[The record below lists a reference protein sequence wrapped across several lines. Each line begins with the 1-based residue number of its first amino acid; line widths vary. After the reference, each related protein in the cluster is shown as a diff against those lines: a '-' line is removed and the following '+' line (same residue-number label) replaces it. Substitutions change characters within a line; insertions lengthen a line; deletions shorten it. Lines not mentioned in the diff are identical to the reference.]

1 MDIENG
7 SIKVTQRVYDF
18 LTSCFPDGIYDV
30 DDVQDSMYGHK
41 IKGILLRDMEVLL
54 ANVNTQTFKIE
65 VGGWIFTPPLIV
77 Y

>member
-1 MDIENG
+1 
-7 SIKVTQRVYDF
+7 VVH
-18 LTSCFPDGIYDV
+18 DV

-65 VGGWIFTPPLIV
+65 VGE
-77 Y
+77 